1 MTPFEKSESAK
12 RIREE
17 PVIKQAFIDIRENL
31 VRQLENVP
39 IDDRDTQ
46 HETALLLQ
54 LLKRLETQLNKY
66 VQDQLMV
73 ERRASQD
80 AAIERRRESLA
91 KREASKLK

>member
-39 IDDRDTQ
+39 IDDIETQ
-46 HETALLLQ
+46 HQVAITLQ
-54 LLKRLETQLNKY
+54 LLKRLETTLSRY
-66 VQDQLMV
+66 IQDQTVVDFRKL
-73 ERRASQD
+73 QD
-80 AAIERRRESLA
+80 EKTARKRESL
-91 KREASKLK
+91 K